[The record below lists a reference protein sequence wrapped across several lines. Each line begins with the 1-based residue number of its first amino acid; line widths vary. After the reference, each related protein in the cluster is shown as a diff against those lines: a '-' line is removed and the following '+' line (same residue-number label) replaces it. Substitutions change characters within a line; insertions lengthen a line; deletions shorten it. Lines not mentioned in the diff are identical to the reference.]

1 MEVIV
6 TKKTKKEFEFE
17 IIGDKTIFNPL
28 KQKLLENKD
37 VDYAGWNV
45 EHPLLSNPIFCVRVK
60 KGDAREALKNAI
72 ADIKRDIEDVKG
84 QLEE

>member
-1 MEVIV
+1 MEVMII
-6 TKKTKKEFEFE
+6 KNTKKEFEFE

-37 VDYAGWNV
+37 VEYAGWNV
-45 EHPLLSNPIFCVRVK
+45 EHPLLSNPRFSVRTK
-60 KGDAREALKNAI
+60 NGEAREILKNAI
-72 ADIKRDIEDVKG
+72 AELKKDIEDVRG

>member
-6 TKKTKKEFEFE
+6 IKKTKKEFEFE

-28 KQKLLENKD
+28 KQKLLKNSD
-37 VDYAGWNV
+37 VDYAGWNI
-45 EHPLLSNPIFCVRVK
+45 EHPLLSNPKFCIRVK
-60 KGDAREALKNAI
+60 KGDAREILKQAI
-72 ADIKRDIEDVKG
+72 GDIKRDIEDVKG